1 MAPRSDTTLA
11 ERKRQL
17 VAEELRNA
25 ALMLL
30 ATRGFDAVTVDDI
43 VAAAGMSRRTFFRY
57 FASKED
63 VVVRFIADMGTDVV
77 AELAA
82 RPKDEPPSV
91 ALRHAIWRPLA
102 GCADQPDHAERS
114 RIVVRLIL
122 DTPALHARWLERQIH
137 WRAGLTAEL
146 AARNGLDPDTDPYPH
161 LAAGMAMLALDAV
174 LQQWQPGDDEQRLAE
189 LTDHAFAVVAPA
201 LDRPSVGAPGRVI
214 DSPGRRQVR

>member
-1 MAPRSDTTLA
+1 MATRSDTTLA

-25 ALMLL
+25 AMMLL

-63 VVVRFIADMGTDVV
+63 VVVRFIADMGADVL

-82 RPKDEPPSV
+82 RPSEEPPSV
-91 ALRHAIWRPLA
+91 ALRHAIWRPLS

-122 DTPALHARWLERQIH
+122 DTPALRARWMERQIE
-137 WRAGLTAEL
+137 WRAGLAAEL
-146 AARNGLDPDTDPYPH
+146 AARRGLDPYTDPYPQM
-161 LAAGMAMLALDAV
+161 AAGMAMLALDAV
-174 LQQWQPGDDEQRLAE
+174 LQQWRPGDDEHRLAE
-189 LTDHAFAVVAPA
+189 LTDRAFAVAAPS
-201 LDRPSVGAPGRVI
+201 LDAGASSAVTTDVGRTG
-214 DSPGRRQVR
+214 

>member
-1 MAPRSDTTLA
+1 MATRSDIPLA

-63 VVVRFIADMGTDVV
+63 VVVRFIADMGTDVA
-77 AELAA
+77 AEFAA
-82 RPKDEPPSV
+82 RPRAEPPSV

-122 DTPALHARWLERQIH
+122 DTPALHARWLEHQIQ
-137 WRAGLTAEL
+137 WRTRLATEL
-146 AARNGLDPDTDPYPH
+146 AVRSGLDPRTDLYPQM
-161 LAAGMAMLALDAV
+161 AAGIAMLALDAV
-174 LQQWQPGDDEQRLAE
+174 LQQWRPGDDERRLAE
-189 LTDHAFAVVAPA
+189 LTDRAFAVAAPA
-201 LDRPSVGAPGRVI
+201 LDGVSTLR
-214 DSPGRRQVR
+214 